1 MRGKP
6 TSPGG
11 LGEFGVGRSGRAGG
25 DGHVVGEGEVAGG
38 DLVAEERQG
47 LGGGSDEDKPGIG
60 AGPGE
65 VGAFAE
71 EAVSGVDGLASLR
84 PGGGDDGLDVEV
96 GVSGGVA
103 FEEHDLVGEAGGE
116 AVAVGHGSGEHGADA
131 QAPQRADDAHG
142 DLAAVRHED
151 GLEHGRHCR
160 GGGVRYMRKT
170 PQSVAGM
177 GALRAAEMPMER
189 TRRVSRGSMTPS
201 SQRRA
206 LLK

>member
-11 LGEFGVGRSGRAGG
+11 LREFGVGRSGRAGG

-47 LGGGSDEDKPGIG
+47 LGGGADEDKPGIG

-96 GVSGGVA
+96 GVGGGVA
-103 FEEHDLVGEAGGE
+103 FEEDDLVGEAGGE
-116 AVAVGHGSGEHGADA
+116 AVAVGHGGGEHGA
-131 QAPQRADDAHG
+131 H
-142 DLAAVRHED
+142 
-151 GLEHGRHCR
+151 
-160 GGGVRYMRKT
+160 
-170 PQSVAGM
+170 
-177 GALRAAEMPMER
+177 AEP
-189 TRRVSRGSMTPS
+189 RRVRMTRTAISPRFATRTASNMGGIVGAGESATCGRRPSRSRGWG
-201 SQRRA
+201 R
-206 LLK
+206 